1 MNLTI
6 TNLTKAYGS
15 NTAVAA
21 LDHVNL
27 VLQPAIY
34 GLFGRNGAGKSTLL
48 SLIANRLLPT
58 FGSINLDGVNVRD
71 NEQAQSHIYL
81 VNETLPF
88 LWPVRVSS
96 IFRREERYY
105 GGFDWGFSARML
117 AQFGIEPGRAY
128 SQLSRGQRQIVRL
141 VAALCVPT
149 DVVLFD
155 EPVSSLDAAS
165 RERFYQFVLESY
177 ASCPRTIIIATHIIN
192 EIAGVIERA
201 IILDRG
207 TVTDEF
213 AAESVNSLA
222 TTLVGDAHT
231 VSNFVTDACLT
242 VLTYETL
249 GRLANVTVRGGVDAN
264 ELPDGIVTSE
274 LSLQEYV
281 IAVTEGEASAARSA
295 LSESLPAVIETAAV
309 ATATTSTLFTAKG
322 E

>member
-6 TNLTKAYGS
+6 TNLTKTYGS
-15 NTAVAA
+15 TTAVAA

-58 FGSINLDGVNVRD
+58 SGSIKLDGVHVRD
-71 NEQAQSHIYL
+71 NEQAQSRIYL

-88 LWPVRVSS
+88 LWPVRISS

-128 SQLSRGQRQIVRL
+128 SQLSLGQRQLVRL
-141 VAALCVPT
+141 VAALCVPV
-149 DVVLFD
+149 DVVLLD
-155 EPVSSLDAAS
+155 EPVGSLDAAN

-177 ASCPRTIIIATHIIN
+177 ASRPRTIIIATHIIN
-192 EIAGVIERA
+192 EIANVIERA

-213 AAESVNSLA
+213 AAESVHSLA
-222 TTLVGDAHT
+222 ATLVGDAQT
-231 VSNFVTDACLT
+231 VSKFVTDGSFT

-249 GRLANVTVRGGVDAN
+249 GRLANMTVRGGVDAN
-264 ELPDGIVTSE
+264 ELPEGIAARE

-281 IAVTEGEASAARSA
+281 IAVTEGESSAAHST
-295 LSESLPAVIETAAV
+295 LSESRTAAD
-309 ATATTSTLFTAKG
+309 ATIASPATFTSSPAKG